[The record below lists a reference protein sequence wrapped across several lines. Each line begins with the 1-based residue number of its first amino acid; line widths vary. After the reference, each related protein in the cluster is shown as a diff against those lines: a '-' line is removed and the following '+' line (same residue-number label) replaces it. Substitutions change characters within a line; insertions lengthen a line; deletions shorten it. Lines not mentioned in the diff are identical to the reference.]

1 MKTTFIAYV
10 FAFIFLLVVDGVWL
24 AIMSSRFYKVQLAS
38 LMAEKINFLPA
49 VLFYVIYVFGL
60 VILVI
65 MPAFRAETSLK
76 NVFLLG
82 ALLGFVAYGTYD
94 FTNHAT
100 VKNWPLAVTMV
111 DLLWGTLVTGTT
123 SVLALYCLRFFY

>member
-49 VLFYVIYVFGL
+49 VLFYVI
-60 VILVI
+60 
-65 MPAFRAETSLK
+65 
-76 NVFLLG
+76 
-82 ALLGFVAYGTYD
+82 
-94 FTNHAT
+94 
-100 VKNWPLAVTMV
+100 
-111 DLLWGTLVTGTT
+111 
-123 SVLALYCLRFFY
+123 